1 MGYAKGLAAFHL
13 LIILTISP
21 PLWTALS
28 AEKKLKEAMR
38 LSTLVSNKRRNGQ
51 SYTGKGYGYGLA
63 AVRKASC

>member
-38 LSTLVSNKRRNGQ
+38 LSTLVSNKRRNN
-51 SYTGKGYGYGLA
+51 YGDLFI
-63 AVRKASC
+63 